1 MGKCIYCG
9 ESAGLFSSKHKE
21 CEEKFN
27 QGKVSIV
34 SNIVNYLNATKINGD
49 PITQRLNEIS
59 QSSFIDNILYKD
71 LIIIGFE
78 EAIDKFLDD
87 GIFSTEEE
95 TKVVEFIKV
104 FNLQQEDL
112 NKHGYYNKVVQ
123 ASILRSLLNGII
135 PEGKVSITGTNPF
148 NFFQSEKLIWYYNNA
163 TFYELKTNTQYQGN
177 SSGISL
183 KIMKGV
189 YYRIGQFKGNPVQT
203 LEMKLISTGILALT
217 DQNIYFSSPV
227 KNLRIPY
234 KQILSFQN
242 YSDGIG
248 IQEDKVSAKPKAF
261 GNIDGWFVYNV
272 AMNFAK
278 R

>member
-9 ESAGLFSSKHKE
+9 ESAGLFSSKHKG

-27 QGKVSIV
+27 QGKVDII
-34 SNIVNYLNATKINGD
+34 SNVVNYLNTTKTGAD
-49 PITQRLNEIS
+49 SITQRLNEIS
-59 QSSFIDNILYKD
+59 KSSFIDNNLSKD
-71 LIIIGFE
+71 LIIVGFE

-95 TKVVEFIKV
+95 TKVLDFIKA

-112 NKHGYYNKVVQ
+112 NKNGYYNKVVQ
-123 ASILRSLLNGII
+123 ASILRSLVNGII
-135 PEGKVSITGTNPF
+135 PEGKVSIIGTNPF

-163 TFYELKTNTQYQGN
+163 TFYELKTNTQYQGK

-183 KIMKGV
+183 KILKGV

-203 LEMKLISTGILALT
+203 LEMKLISHGILALT

-234 KQILSFQN
+234 NQILSFQN

-248 IQEDKVSAKPKAF
+248 IQEDKTTAKPKAF